1 MVASRVLRFDLFGA
15 AILLTIGFVCK
26 AAPAEDFPKGWHT
39 PPASLTHQ
47 EFRRRERSRF
57 LVAVGDFNGDGVPDK
72 AFLLVNEESSELG
85 LFVCLKTPTGCDWRR
100 LEEID
105 IGFLDLMGIA
115 TVKSGRYE
123 TACGKGYWECDLGEP
138 AVLILKHAAIEFF
151 KEDSAS
157 SYYVYDRQKNDFT
170 AVAISD

>member
-72 AFLLVNEESSELG
+72 AFL
-85 LFVCLKTPTGCDWRR
+85 
-100 LEEID
+100 
-105 IGFLDLMGIA
+105 DLMGIA